1 MMTIKIAIMLESRKS
16 ESEKSQ
22 VKYPHL
28 CSPDILV
35 ISKPCLHQKNLQVG
49 ENSASDK
56 IFALCLT
63 WKEISTLLP

>member
-35 ISKPCLHQKNLQVG
+35 ISKPCLHQKNLQVVRTG
-49 ENSASDK
+49 LMTR
-56 IFALCLT
+56 FLHFV
-63 WKEISTLLP
+63 